1 MTRQALKHS
10 LLLQLAVIYT
20 RYLVGGAF
28 VFASLIKIKGHRF
41 TQLADDA
48 GGHSPAH
55 FFEMMY
61 QSGLYWQFLG
71 WAQLLAGLLLLTQR
85 YALLGALG
93 FVAIMANIFV
103 ITISFDFPG
112 TPVITGLM
120 LLAGLLLLAWDW
132 NRLRVV
138 ANLPVAAETTSAL
151 YQSRLWEV
159 VGAVLFVF
167 TAGYRAFVD
176 TYNFLLWFAVC
187 AFVGGVGGLVA
198 APFRRVWSIGSA
210 AVSPSQLCSGRLP
223 GGRRNG
229 RAQAGIAQ
237 EMLGAFHIAVPFF

>member
-10 LLLQLAVIYT
+10 LLLQLVIIYT

-41 TQLADDA
+41 TQIADDG
-48 GGHSPAH
+48 GGHSVGH
-55 FFEMMY
+55 FFEMLY
-61 QSGLYWQFLG
+61 QSGLYWQFIG
-71 WAQLLAGLLLLTQR
+71 GAQLVAGLLLLTQR
-85 YALLGALG
+85 YALPGALAY
-93 FVAIMANIFV
+93 VSIMANIFV
-103 ITISFDFPG
+103 ITISYDFGG

-138 ANLPVAAETTSAL
+138 INLPAVPEATSAL

-159 VGAVLFVF
+159 VGAVLFAY

-176 TYNFLLWFAVC
+176 TYDFLLWFAICV
-187 AFVGGVGGLVA
+187 FVGGVGGLVVW
-198 APFRRVWSIGSA
+198 RRHRPARCGTSVGQ
-210 AVSPSQLCSGRLP
+210 P
-223 GGRRNG
+223 
-229 RAQAGIAQ
+229 
-237 EMLGAFHIAVPFF
+237 

>member
-41 TQLADDA
+41 TQISDTAEA
-48 GGHSPAH
+48 HSVGH

-61 QSGLYWQFLG
+61 QSGLYWQFIG
-71 WAQLLAGLLLLTQR
+71 WAQCVAGLLLLTQR
-85 YALLGALG
+85 YALLGALAY
-93 FVAIMANIFV
+93 VSIMANIFV
-103 ITISFDFPG
+103 ITISYDFRG

-138 ANLPVAAETTSAL
+138 VNLPAVPEATSAL
-151 YQSRLWEV
+151 FESRLWEG
-159 VGAVLFVF
+159 VGA
-167 TAGYRAFVD
+167 
-176 TYNFLLWFAVC
+176 
-187 AFVGGVGGLVA
+187 
-198 APFRRVWSIGSA
+198 
-210 AVSPSQLCSGRLP
+210 
-223 GGRRNG
+223 
-229 RAQAGIAQ
+229 
-237 EMLGAFHIAVPFF
+237 